1 MADNHEQQSYLEK
14 FYKKGITMT
23 AMTAMTSTTSS
34 PVVVKTKDA
43 IIQTVKKA
51 NDIYIIDKLSN
62 KNILFLWMVALGYV
76 YYLYSYVELY
86 APN

>member
-14 FYKKGITMT
+14 FYKKGIT
-23 AMTAMTSTTSS
+23 MTAMTSTTSS

-51 NDIYIIDKLSN
+51 NDIYIIDKISN

-86 APN
+86 APS